1 MENENFRVI
10 VTAKDVV
17 ISFAAK
23 SGKEIQDRLQFLFM
37 GLTTPETMIYDEEGI
52 ITNAEFNTKVIVA
65 LVKNPTLDVVIFP
78 LSDYKKYVEAQ

>member
-23 SGKEIQDRLQFLFM
+23 SEKEIRDRLHFLFM
-37 GLTTPETMIYDEEGI
+37 GLKTPETITYDEKGF

-65 LVKNPTLDVVIFP
+65 LVKSQTLDTVVFP